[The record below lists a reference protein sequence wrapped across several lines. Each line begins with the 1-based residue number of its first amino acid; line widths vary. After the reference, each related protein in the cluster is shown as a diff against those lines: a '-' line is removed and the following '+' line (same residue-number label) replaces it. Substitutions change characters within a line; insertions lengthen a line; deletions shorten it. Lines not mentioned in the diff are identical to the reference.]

1 MNFCQARVITPG
13 LVAMRSACIF
23 PARLT
28 RWKCT
33 GAHNDRLS
41 VVRFWSSRALWHV
54 LVANL
59 AVVSLFISVW
69 AHARHVLDL
78 RSRRYRHTL
87 FALLMGAGVLATMS
101 LPVEVR
107 PGSQFDFRSTFVG
120 IAAFF
125 GGPITAVAVAVIAAA
140 YRLALGGAG
149 AFNGT
154 IGITLTALWGTACYW
169 YGRRHRRSVALLVV
183 FSLGVP
189 LISLLLLFVLTPET
203 SWQYLERLGWQTT
216 PLTFAATFL
225 SGYVLTRSRQLS
237 LERRLLHAAL
247 AQAPDFF
254 YVKDRQGR
262 FVAVNQGVADIN
274 GYTKPSDLVGK
285 TDFDLFP
292 TERAQALFDGEQEVM
307 RTGNPIANL
316 EEQHAVSADDIR
328 WYSTSKA
335 SLHDGD
341 GNVIGLAGVTHDI
354 TARRRLEAE
363 AARNHALVNF
373 ALTEMSDGL
382 AMFDRDR
389 RLVLCNRRY
398 SEMFPLTGD
407 VRRPGAHIRD
417 ILKAVVE
424 TGEQI
429 TVPADDPIGW
439 IDRIANSLGVQG
451 DEEVSFADGRWLQI
465 RTRPTSDGS
474 SLVVVTDITAAK
486 TAELAL
492 VSMTDQLKELA
503 TTDGLTGLLNRR
515 SLDQVLDA
523 ELGRTGRD
531 RQPLSVLMIDVD
543 RFKAYNDRYGHQAGD
558 ACLKLV
564 ANCLREAALRPGDS
578 LARYGGEEFVAIL
591 PNTDED
597 GAFVLA
603 ERLRCGLRE
612 LALPHEGSEK
622 GIVTVSIGIASY
634 AATVLHR
641 HADQLLR
648 RADEALYDA
657 KAAGRDRV
665 TGWRGTSEVMPRRVP
680 ETARRIH

>member
-1 MNFCQARVITPG
+1 M
-13 LVAMRSACIF
+13 
-23 PARLT
+23 
-28 RWKCT
+28 
-33 GAHNDRLS
+33 
-41 VVRFWSSRALWHV
+41 WHV
-54 LVANL
+54 LIANL

-69 AHARHVLDL
+69 AHARHTLDL
-78 RSRRYRHTL
+78 RSSRYRHTL
-87 FALLMGAGVLATMS
+87 FALLMSAGVLATMS

-120 IAAFF
+120 VAAFF
-125 GGPITAVAVAVIAAA
+125 GGPVTALAVGAVAAA
-140 YRLALGGAG
+140 YRLALGGAW
-149 AFNGT
+149 AVNGT
-154 IGITLTALWGTACYW
+154 IAIALTAAWGTACYV
-169 YGRRHRRSVALLVV
+169 YGRRHHR
-183 FSLGVP
+183 SLGLLLAFALGVGAIGP
-189 LISLLLLFVLTPET
+189 LLLLVLTAE
-203 SWQYLERLGWQTT
+203 SALEYFLRLGWQTNA
-216 PLTFAATFL
+216 LTFAATFL
-225 SGYVLTRSRQLS
+225 SGYVLMRSRQLS
-237 LERRLLHAAL
+237 LERRLLRAAL

-274 GYTKPSDLVGK
+274 GYEKPSDLVGK

-292 TERAQALFDGEQEVM
+292 AERAEALFASEQEVM
-307 RTGNPIANL
+307 RTGKPLAEL
-316 EEQHAVSADDIR
+316 EEQLPDDEGNMR
-328 WYSTSKA
+328 WYSTSKS
-335 SLHDGD
+335 SLRDGD
-341 GNVIGLAGVTHDI
+341 GNIIGLAGVTHDV
-354 TARRRLEAE
+354 TTRRRLEAE
-363 AARNHALVNF
+363 SARNHSLVNF

-382 AMFDRDR
+382 AMFDRDQ

-398 SEMFPLTGD
+398 ADMFPLTGE

-417 ILKAVVE
+417 ILRAVVE
-424 TGEQI
+424 TGEQLN
-429 TVPADDPIGW
+429 VPKDDPLGW
-439 IDRIANSLGVQG
+439 IDRIANSLGIEGQ
-451 DEEVSFADGRWLQI
+451 EEVTFADGRWLQI

-492 VSMTDQLKELA
+492 VTMTDQLKELE

-515 SLDQVLDA
+515 SLDQVLDG
-523 ELGRTGRD
+523 ELARTGRE
-531 RQPLSVLMIDVD
+531 RQPLSLLMIDVD

-558 ACLKLV
+558 SCLKLV

-603 ERLRCGLRE
+603 ERLRRTLRD

-634 AATVLHR
+634 AATVLYR
-641 HADQLLR
+641 HDDELLR

-665 TGWRGTSEVMPRRVP
+665 TGWRGTADVIPRHTLRP
-680 ETARRIH
+680 ASAS